1 MSMSIIFAGSSEFAV
16 PSLCALLDAGH
27 AIAAVLTQ
35 PDRPAGR
42 KRRLTPT
49 PVRVAAE
56 GRGLTVMTP
65 ANLRDEADVDALGR
79 LGADAM
85 VVVDYGLMIPAPV
98 LSLPR
103 YGCINGHASLLPRWR
118 GAAPIERAILAG
130 DTETGISV
138 MQMDEGLDT
147 GAVMLTR
154 TTPIA
159 QTDTAGAL
167 RERLSV
173 LCAESLVEALAGI
186 EAGSLTA
193 TAQPATGSCY
203 AKKLRSEE
211 ARIDWSQP
219 AARIVRHV
227 HAFNPRPGAWTLFCG
242 QRLKILEAASSDA
255 PAPVGTPAGTVVA
268 ASAGDGIVVATGAGS
283 LAVLSLQ
290 LPGKRA
296 LCATEFQNGR
306 EVLGVLLGQET
317 DAS

>member
-1 MSMSIIFAGSSEFAV
+1 MTLSIIFAGSSEFAV
-16 PSLCALLDAGH
+16 PSLVALLDAGH
-27 AIAAVLTQ
+27 KIAEVLTQ

-65 ANLRDEADVDALGR
+65 ATLRAEPVVDALR
-79 LGADAM
+79 RVGADAM

-98 LSLPR
+98 LGLPR

-130 DTETGISV
+130 DSETGISV

-147 GAVMLTR
+147 GGVLLTR
-154 TTPIA
+154 TTPVA
-159 QTDTAGAL
+159 ETDTAGAL

-186 EAGSLTA
+186 DNGGLTPV
-193 TAQPATGSCY
+193 AQPATGACY
-203 AKKLRSEE
+203 AKKLRSDE

-219 AARIVRHV
+219 AERIVRHIN
-227 HAFNPRPGAWTLFCG
+227 AFNPRPGAWTVFRG
-242 QRLKILEAASSDA
+242 QRLKILEAASCAAGSLAD
-255 PAPVGTPAGTVVA
+255 TPAGRVVA
-268 ASAGDGIVVATGAGS
+268 ASARDGIAVATGAGG
-283 LAVLSLQ
+283 LTLTMLQ
-290 LPGKRA
+290 LPGKRVISA
-296 LCATEFQNGR
+296 AEFQNGHD
-306 EVLGVLLGQET
+306 VLGVLLGEET
-317 DAS
+317 DTP